1 LREQIAEGTSTQ
13 NNKQQALQ
21 SQERVIQN
29 LKRKLRESQEAEAS
43 LTASLE
49 MDARNKEEI
58 QTK

>member
-1 LREQIAEGTSTQ
+1 LREQVAEGTSTQ
-13 NNKQQALQ
+13 NKQQALQ
-21 SQERVIQN
+21 NQERVIQS
-29 LKRKLRESQEAEAS
+29 LKRKLKESQEAEAS